1 MLRLFVVLA
10 LVVAAAGV
18 DSSVKHEPRRLRKGL
33 KNAMQDN
40 CSAVPMEDVM
50 AKEFARNQRPGH
62 VPPRV
67 LVTGAAGF
75 IGSHVA
81 EACAERLGFTVVA
94 MDDLSG
100 GFLRNL
106 EWLTPPSLFVRGDV
120 QNDTTVASVFAE
132 HGPFDYVY
140 HLAAYAAEGSACARG
155 SHSRGRKTGRR
166 GGTEAGEQGSGSP
179 PIPSA
184 CIRPCTRTI
193 HDDCHLHWRLCAS
206 AASLILSETTTTAT
220 TWARRSSC

>member
-1 MLRLFVVLA
+1 VGLEGGGEEPEREPRRSPPALGAVAVSHMLRLFFVLA
-10 LVVAAAGV
+10 LVAAAVGL

-33 KNAMQDN
+33 RNAMQDN

-50 AKEFARNQRPGH
+50 AKEYARNQRPGH

-155 SHSRGRKTGRR
+155 SHSCGRKTGKR
-166 GGTEAGEQGSGSP
+166 GCGGCVGAGEPAGIGKRMHTP
-179 PIPSA
+179 
-184 CIRPCTRTI
+184 
-193 HDDCHLHWRLCAS
+193 LHAH
-206 AASLILSETTTTAT
+206 
-220 TWARRSSC
+220 SS

>member
-10 LVVAAAGV
+10 LVAAAAGV

-33 KNAMQDN
+33 RNAMQDN
-40 CSAVPMEDVM
+40 CSGVPMEDVM

-155 SHSRGRKTGRR
+155 SVATQSREKNGEAGRHGG
-166 GGTEAGEQGSGSP
+166 GGTGERVAP
-179 PIPSA
+179 NPKRMHTP
-184 CIRPCTRTI
+184 
-193 HDDCHLHWRLCAS
+193 LHAYYP
-206 AASLILSETTTTAT
+206 
-220 TWARRSSC
+220 